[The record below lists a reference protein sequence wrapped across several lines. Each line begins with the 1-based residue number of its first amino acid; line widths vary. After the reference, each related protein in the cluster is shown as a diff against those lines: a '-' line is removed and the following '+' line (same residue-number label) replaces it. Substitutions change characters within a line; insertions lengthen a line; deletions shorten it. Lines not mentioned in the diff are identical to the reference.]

1 MTLVTHGPCLSLI
14 TFLQV
19 TFQVTVMASECIQK
33 QAFVIQALSFTDT
46 VTVQVFP
53 QCECRCRDPSQEH
66 GLCGGKG
73 VMECG
78 VCR

>member
-1 MTLVTHGPCLSLI
+1 MTLVTHGPCLILI
-14 TFLQV
+14 TLLQV

-46 VTVQVFP
+46 VTVQVLP
-53 QCECRCRDPSQEH
+53 QCECRCRDPSQKH